1 MHIFDPANIPSIQT
15 TVYCILAHTHIRNNP
30 NPGHASKSNA
40 ESCRGNVLNKD
51 CETFPLHVQMM
62 KQESLHSPSMKL
74 KCDVLRNANLT
85 SHLSSDAE
93 KER

>member
-1 MHIFDPANIPSIQT
+1 MPSIQT
-15 TVYCILAHTHIRNNP
+15 TVYCILAHTHIRKNP

-51 CETFPLHVQMM
+51 CETFPLHVKMV
-62 KQESLHSPSMKL
+62 KQESLYSPSTKL
-74 KCDVLRNANLT
+74 KSDVLRNADLT
-85 SHLSSDAE
+85 SHLSSDVE